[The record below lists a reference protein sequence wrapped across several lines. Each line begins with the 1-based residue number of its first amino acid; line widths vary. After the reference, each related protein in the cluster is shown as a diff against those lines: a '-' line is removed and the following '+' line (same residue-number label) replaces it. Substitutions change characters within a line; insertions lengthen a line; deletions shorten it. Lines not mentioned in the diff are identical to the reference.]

1 MRYGVREMPK
11 IDINGTV
18 REMTDAELEEMAIE
32 EVEETLPTA
41 DERIASLEAQNREL
55 QKLLENLLSKE
66 GSA

>member
-1 MRYGVREMPK
+1 MPK